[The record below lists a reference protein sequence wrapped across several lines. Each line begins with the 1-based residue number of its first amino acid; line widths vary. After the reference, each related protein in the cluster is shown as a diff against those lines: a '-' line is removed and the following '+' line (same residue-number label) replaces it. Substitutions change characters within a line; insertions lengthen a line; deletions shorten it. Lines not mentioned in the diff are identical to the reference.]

1 VVEAALWSGEGE
13 AVLTQPTEATTSATL
28 LDPGGH
34 SLPSWKVRTVRL
46 DQLPIIGRKVL
57 VKLDLQ
63 GAEVEALAGLEG
75 AWDRVEGLILE
86 VGLGQGES
94 YYELRKIMEAK
105 GFVEAATFN
114 ELDAAG
120 KAIEAD
126 KLWIRHSP
134 ALEAG
139 VPGSRRNTWLVQ
151 VAGALAVSAIAL
163 WLTFRRV
170 SMADFMQIIRAADLQ
185 ELVPYLALF
194 VLIQLFRAL
203 RWRLL
208 LDPVAKLGFARVNE
222 ANAVGLMVMT
232 ILPLRIGE
240 IARPIADRDAAA
252 THDRPR
258 PSLGRHRTR
267 CGRRSHGA
275 ASAHRSPLPA
285 RSL

>member
-1 VVEAALWSGEGE
+1 MVSETPASLASHLDTAGYDQVLDGGANIGEFAALVRARCPGIPLLCIEPHPEAANTLRRRGFQVVEAALWSGEGE

-139 VPGSRRNTWLVQ
+139 R
-151 VAGALAVSAIAL
+151 AG
-163 WLTFRRV
+163 
-170 SMADFMQIIRAADLQ
+170 
-185 ELVPYLALF
+185 
-194 VLIQLFRAL
+194 
-203 RWRLL
+203 
-208 LDPVAKLGFARVNE
+208 
-222 ANAVGLMVMT
+222 
-232 ILPLRIGE
+232 
-240 IARPIADRDAAA
+240 
-252 THDRPR
+252 
-258 PSLGRHRTR
+258 
-267 CGRRSHGA
+267 
-275 ASAHRSPLPA
+275 
-285 RSL
+285 